1 MRLNVIG
8 LLFGEL
14 TGFGGREIKY
24 PPSVVTPLCQHQPII
39 KTM

>member
-8 LLFGEL
+8 LFFGEL

-24 PPSVVTPLCQHQPII
+24 PPSVVTLCQHQPII
-39 KTM
+39 KTV